1 MKYEYIYEFLINGNA
16 LPMSRDSPAAFKS
29 LDAFRMVCAEGWLS
43 TLTIKDCPST
53 VVVKGFVKPFQRS
66 GVLYETWVAVKH
78 NGSVL
83 CGHCTCMAGL
93 SEVCNHIG
101 AVLYKCMQEAPQE
114 VSSTSFQNKWLPPK
128 KTVLPVPLKDVDFS
142 LAKIEKCKSII
153 EPPKPVLR

>member
-53 VVVKGFVKPFQRS
+53 VVVKGFVKLSQRS
-66 GVLYETWVAVKH
+66 GVLYETLVAVKH

-83 CGHCTCMAGL
+83 CGHCTCMVGL

-101 AVLYKCMQEAPQE
+101 LFSTNACKRHHRKSPQHHCK
-114 VSSTSFQNKWLPPK
+114 TSGCH
-128 KTVLPVPLKDVDFS
+128 LKRLF
-142 LAKIEKCKSII
+142 
-153 EPPKPVLR
+153 